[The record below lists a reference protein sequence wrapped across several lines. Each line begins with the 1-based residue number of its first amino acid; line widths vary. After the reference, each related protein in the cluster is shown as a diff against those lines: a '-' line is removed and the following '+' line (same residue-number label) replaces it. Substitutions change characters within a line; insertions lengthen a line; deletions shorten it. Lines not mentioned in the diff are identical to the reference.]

1 MKNAGK
7 KIMDNVKIIKS
18 EKVGKKWVVTSE
30 KSEPATVKYY
40 NNIMKDNNLF
50 GDGTRATYNYCQ
62 FGKMDSK
69 TFYGPNKTLK
79 TVYKF

>member
-7 KIMDNVKIIKS
+7 KIMDMVKITDS

-30 KSEPATVKYY
+30 KSELATVEIY
-40 NNIMKDNNLF
+40 NRIMNDKNVF
-50 GDGTRATYNYCQ
+50 GDGTRVTNNYCQ
-62 FGKMDSK
+62 FGRMDSK
-69 TFYGPNKTLK
+69 TFYSPSKTLK